1 MKSNKKNNLIIVLTI
16 ILFAF
21 ILYGNTIQNN
31 YSIDDDFVTNANPL
45 IQKGVKGIGDIFTSR
60 YMQKKQGQ
68 IFGYRPVTKSFYAVE
83 YQLFGLNPH
92 ISHLINILIYALTGV
107 FLFFLLKKLLKNYNT
122 LFPLAVTLLFL
133 AHPIHTE
140 VVCSLKNREEMLS
153 FLFSLIALYLFVK
166 YTENQKITNILLGL
180 LSFIIAYLSKK
191 NAFTFAIIIPLVIYF
206 FTNASLKK
214 TIIIFALLATTVII
228 VIFVPRLYLL
238 PNDSQIFFWQNPL
251 IDEKNILNRISTGL
265 YVLLFYLRLLIFPHP
280 LRFYYGYDMLPVTN
294 WSNVWVIISF
304 VFYLSIFIYAIIN
317 FKKKHILS
325 FTILYYLLT
334 ISVFSNILVLVTGI
348 VGERLVYF
356 SSLGFCI
363 ILAYLLFKI
372 FKIDGQKKYVPVK
385 SQYKLV
391 CVLLI
396 ILIPY
401 TIKTICRNRNWKDEI
416 TLYSHDIKYLKNS
429 VKANGLYAGALMM
442 NAEKN
447 IVKLNQDIQNRT
459 KNNIETEQAR
469 KQIKQDVELSI
480 KHFKQALK
488 TYPRTDIYLFNSLG
502 TVYLNY
508 YKDYDTAL
516 LYFKKSIKA
525 NPKNYMA
532 YANLAYSYQMLNDYK
547 KAIKYYK
554 KAIDLNPEFID
565 AISQLAGLYNKS
577 GEFDMAVN
585 LNKRIMKIDS
595 NSCTPYINTGN
606 YYFMK
611 NDTVTALSYWEK
623 AVVKY
628 PYNSKLCI
636 ILSRYFQEKGNLEKA
651 DYYYRRAKE
660 VSK

>member
-122 LFPLAVTLLFL
+122 LFPFAVTLLFL

-372 FKIDGQKKYVPVK
+372 FKIDGQKKYIPVK
-385 SQYKLV
+385 SQYKLI

-401 TIKTICRNRNWKDEI
+401 TIKTICRNRNWKDGI

-429 VKANGLYAGALMM
+429 AKANDLLASELFTEITHKTSSSWQTKDRHKINLMIKYYNRAVKICPEYSYSWNKLGSVYYMILGQYDVAIPYFEKAVKVNPKFAKAYFNLGYCYEKLTDYDKTITYYKQAIKLDAKYINPVSRLANLYNRLGYFEVAVDLNKKIMKINPDSDIPYINMGNYYLASYDTLTAIKYIEKAVKVNPHNYDIIKELANYFYTKKDFVKAEY
-442 NAEKN
+442 
-447 IVKLNQDIQNRT
+447 
-459 KNNIETEQAR
+459 
-469 KQIKQDVELSI
+469 
-480 KHFKQALK
+480 
-488 TYPRTDIYLFNSLG
+488 
-502 TVYLNY
+502 
-508 YKDYDTAL
+508 
-516 LYFKKSIKA
+516 YFKKLKH
-525 NPKNYMA
+525 
-532 YANLAYSYQMLNDYK
+532 
-547 KAIKYYK
+547 
-554 KAIDLNPEFID
+554 
-565 AISQLAGLYNKS
+565 
-577 GEFDMAVN
+577 
-585 LNKRIMKIDS
+585 
-595 NSCTPYINTGN
+595 
-606 YYFMK
+606 
-611 NDTVTALSYWEK
+611 
-623 AVVKY
+623 
-628 PYNSKLCI
+628 
-636 ILSRYFQEKGNLEKA
+636 
-651 DYYYRRAKE
+651 
-660 VSK
+660 